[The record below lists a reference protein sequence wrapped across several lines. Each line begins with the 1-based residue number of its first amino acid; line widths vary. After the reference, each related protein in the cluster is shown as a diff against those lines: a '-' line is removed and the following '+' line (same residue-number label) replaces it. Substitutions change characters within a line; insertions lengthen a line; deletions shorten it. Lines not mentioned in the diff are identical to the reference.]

1 VFAVTAYVSP
11 QGLMTARY
19 IARPNSTT
27 FLITAGH
34 GVLYKLD
41 TKTEKATPVSGS
53 TAQVGDM
60 FLLPSG

>member
-1 VFAVTAYVSP
+1 
-11 QGLMTARY
+11 MTARY